1 MSVQRSPVRN
11 EVQWRESTAAASP
24 DPQPSS
30 QQPSGRHFSMK
41 ICVTCNNDYTP
52 TAYHQKYC
60 SICGRNSA
68 RRKTQ
73 ALVDNTLNPPNADIA
88 SDIDGLSD
96 NQNGN
101 VFGQYETGSTL
112 TTPYQ
117 PSNITLD
124 PSANTKRGN
133 EHFSPLDNA
142 ADDKR
147 TRNDCHTEAELVKPP
162 SRGRSNLLVSFSSS
176 NPE

>member
-11 EVQWRESTAAASP
+11 EVQWKESTAAASP

-30 QQPSGRHFSMK
+30 QHPSGRHFSMK

-68 RRKTQ
+68 HRKTQ

-101 VFGQYETGSTL
+101 VFGQYATGSTL
-112 TTPYQ
+112 KRYAVLPRTSHQ
-117 PSNITLD
+117 TL
-124 PSANTKRGN
+124 P
-133 EHFSPLDNA
+133 
-142 ADDKR
+142 
-147 TRNDCHTEAELVKPP
+147 
-162 SRGRSNLLVSFSSS
+162 
-176 NPE
+176 